1 MEETK
6 GQLIDRQIT
15 IKEKE
20 IALHAETQKLLF
32 DLLSRMTPEQKSKL
46 RGYNIDDGY
55 CSIDG
60 NCSSDGFDVTDDDGN
75 SFYHPIDD
83 LRQTQQKD
91 LVDFILCNNLID

>member
-1 MEETK
+1 MKETK

-32 DLLSRMTPEQKSKL
+32 DLLSRMTPEQKNRL
-46 RGYNIDDGY
+46 EGYGINDDYTIYGDI
-55 CSIDG
+55 SND
-60 NCSSDGFDVTDDDGN
+60 SLLVTLYDN
-75 SFYHPIDD
+75 TVELILIENLSQIE
-83 LRQTQQKD
+83 QKG

>member
-46 RGYNIDDGY
+46 RG
-55 CSIDG
+55 
-60 NCSSDGFDVTDDDGN
+60 
-75 SFYHPIDD
+75 
-83 LRQTQQKD
+83 LM
-91 LVDFILCNNLID
+91 